1 MNSKL
6 EYFYVKKYHLAIN
19 GIQDDERISATRSSL
34 QFRGNYISSQK
45 MLLQGQK
52 NFKLTC
58 FSTYSFPWLAICAP
72 YPTATLAMGPC
83 RNSLPANCPNG
94 AENPGMS
101 CLFSILVSSNNGVG
115 PVDPP

>member
-1 MNSKL
+1 MMQ
-6 EYFYVKKYHLAIN
+6 EF
-19 GIQDDERISATRSSL
+19 QP
-34 QFRGNYISSQK
+34 
-45 MLLQGQK
+45 QGQVSNLGATTSHHKKCYCKDKK

-83 RNSLPANCPNG
+83 RNSLPANCPNC
-94 AENPGMS
+94 AENPGIS